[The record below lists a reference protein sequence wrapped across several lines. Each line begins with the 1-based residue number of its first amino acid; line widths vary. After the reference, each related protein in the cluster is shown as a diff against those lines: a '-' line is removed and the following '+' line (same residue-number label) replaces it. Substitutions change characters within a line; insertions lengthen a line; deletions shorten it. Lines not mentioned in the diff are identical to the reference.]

1 MINKPDIDAEHSSLR
16 STVLGVTK
24 LLIASVLFLFSV
36 GLVTGGTMAVVDEAA
51 NPVKAAG
58 ILSVGILIIAAS
70 GWWLWK
76 LKPLGIADEPISAST
91 RRTRR
96 YFAISLGFGALLGM
110 GFAMSGLI
118 NGDPASLFSN
128 EAIPRMPAI
137 ALSAAYFVA
146 LPILGW
152 LWHRSIDEHENAAN
166 SKGAVAGIYAYS
178 MIAPVWWVGE
188 RAGYLPPQQPMTV
201 FVIVM
206 IVWGLVWAISRRA

>member
-1 MINKPDIDAEHSSLR
+1 MMNKPDIDAENSSLR
-16 STVLGVTK
+16 PAVLRVTK
-24 LLIASVLFLFSV
+24 LVIASALFLFSA
-36 GLVTGGTMAVVDEAA
+36 GLVTGGTMAVVDGTA
-51 NPVKAAG
+51 NPLKAAG
-58 ILSVGILIIAAS
+58 ILSVGTLIVVAS
-70 GWWLWK
+70 GWWFWK
-76 LKPLGIADEPISAST
+76 LKPLGPADEPISAST

-96 YFAISLGFGALLGM
+96 YFALSLGFGVLLGM

-118 NGDPASLFSN
+118 NGDPASLLSN
-128 EAIPRMPAI
+128 EAIPRTPAL
-137 ALSAAYFVA
+137 ALSAAYIVA

-166 SKGAVAGIYAYS
+166 SKGALAGIYAYS

-206 IVWGLVWAISRRA
+206 IVWGLVWAVSRRA